1 MPVHPDHLSLE
12 PGETSEFLKSYACPA
27 GSVVFFTCACPP
39 LGLPSAAGWLSA
51 DSGSGS
57 CARENLCH
65 AGPPWQREDSPR
77 IAVLSAYSHI
87 ATNWHRLSVPNETIE
102 SLSLERQALF
112 RQPWQADFRRTDHLT
127 KGARGGSDTQPREPA
142 TESNTVERFVR
153 VMSEG
158 QEEERRE
165 DGRVVFRRSDGK
177 TELIDAL
184 H

>member
-1 MPVHPDHLSLE
+1 MRVFTVSTARFQRAASRNPGPRNSVKGVRTPSPVGLT
-12 PGETSEFLKSYACPA
+12 PGVRNA
-27 GSVVFFTCACPP
+27 
-39 LGLPSAAGWLSA
+39 
-51 DSGSGS
+51 
-57 CARENLCH
+57 
-65 AGPPWQREDSPR
+65 
-77 IAVLSAYSHI
+77 
-87 ATNWHRLSVPNETIE
+87 
-102 SLSLERQALF
+102 
-112 RQPWQADFRRTDHLT
+112 WQADFRRTDHLT

-165 DGRVVFRRSDGK
+165 DGRVVFRRSDGR

>member
-1 MPVHPDHLSLE
+1 MRLPS
-12 PGETSEFLKSYACPA
+12 
-27 GSVVFFTCACPP
+27 P
-39 LGLPSAAGWLSA
+39 LGLASAAGWLPA
-51 DSGSGS
+51 DGGSGS

-102 SLSLERQALF
+102 SLSLQRQALF

-165 DGRVVFRRSDGK
+165 DGRVVFRRSDGR